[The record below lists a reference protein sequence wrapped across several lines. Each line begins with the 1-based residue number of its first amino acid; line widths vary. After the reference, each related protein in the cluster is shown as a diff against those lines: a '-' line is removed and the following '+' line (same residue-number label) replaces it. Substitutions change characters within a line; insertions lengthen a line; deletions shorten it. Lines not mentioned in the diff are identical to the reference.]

1 MSKIL
6 KDTTL
11 LRNVNKNVVGRFTLL
26 LYQSALWSK
35 PAVCQF
41 VKWFCDSSR
50 SGSEVG

>member
-1 MSKIL
+1 MTWIL

-11 LRNVNKNVVGRFTLL
+11 LRNVNKNVVGRVTLL
-26 LYQSALWSK
+26 LYQSVLGSK